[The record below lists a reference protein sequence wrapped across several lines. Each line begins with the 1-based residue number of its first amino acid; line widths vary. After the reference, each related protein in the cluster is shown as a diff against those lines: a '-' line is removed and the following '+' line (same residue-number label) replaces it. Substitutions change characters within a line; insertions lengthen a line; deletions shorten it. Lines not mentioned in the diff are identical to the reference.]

1 MNDKLWYQLAGGRKF
16 VMCVGFGAA
25 FCLMYVFGPLSESGF
40 ITLMGGTVLGFIAGN
55 VGQKALTKD
64 SA

>member
-1 MNDKLWYQLAGGRKF
+1 MNSLWYQNLGGRKF
-16 VMCVGFGAA
+16 ILCVGFGVV

-64 SA
+64 KA